1 MLEIGERVVPLGTV
15 LLRMKSSQILLLA
28 AALGLGL
35 GAGSPAF
42 ATQWFATG
50 YGYSVAPSG
59 TYPDSGGE
67 LTNGITYSL
76 AWGGAESIGAG
87 DVVNLAGWN
96 NTNTTITFTFAE
108 PVSIG
113 SVSIYFADSNGAAG
127 VGMPDSVTL
136 SDGGSFSQVFAVS
149 DPAGGGSTVE
159 SVFDGFSVSTTT
171 LQVSFARH
179 YQWTMLSEVQFF
191 SPVPEPSSFA
201 AFAGF
206 AALGG
211 ALLRRRARARG

>member
-1 MLEIGERVVPLGTV
+1 
-15 LLRMKSSQILLLA
+15 MKSSHILLRA
-28 AALGLGL
+28 AVFGLGL
-35 GAGSPAF
+35 GACSQAF

-59 TYPDSGGE
+59 SYPDSGGE
-67 LTNGITYSL
+67 LTDGITYSM
-76 AWGGAESIGAG
+76 AWGAGPIGYE

-96 NTNTTITFTFAE
+96 NTDTTITFTFAA
-108 PVSIG
+108 PVNIG

-136 SDGGSFSQVFAVS
+136 SDGGAFSQVFPVS
-149 DPAGGGSTVE
+149 DPVGGGSTVE
-159 SVFDGFSVSTTT
+159 SVFGGFNVSTTT

-191 SPVPEPSSFA
+191 SAVPEPSSFA

-211 ALLRRRARARG
+211 ALVRRRRGARG